1 MSQEC
6 SRPSEKYGHDTDSKT
21 SPSLLTT
28 DLGEF
33 ETPMDSSEE
42 RENDGTVSD
51 LDVLDSV

>member
-6 SRPSEKYGHDTDSKT
+6 SRPSEKHGDDTDSKS

-33 ETPMDSSEE
+33 ETPVDSSEE